1 MGDGGQRGPNRRR
14 WRAESGL
21 GAKFSAVR
29 GLSRNLFVGHITQG
43 ICDVPYEQIW
53 RKPAVD
59 REQAAF
65 ILLVGVNYLPLSFM
79 VGVGVGGSIL
89 AGIPRCSKAPMA
101 RSLHAT
107 ISREKNCYSLIGHSE
122 FPLHSGILDER
133 ILEFFLNSA
142 QPSQPTRLIT
152 HHPEPPKSTWSREL

>member
-14 WRAESGL
+14 WREESGL

-59 REQAAF
+59 REQAAS

-79 VGVGVGGSIL
+79 VGVGGSIL
-89 AGIPRCSKAPMA
+89 AGIPRCSKAPMGIA
-101 RSLHAT
+101 
-107 ISREKNCYSLIGHSE
+107 SRDY
-122 FPLHSGILDER
+122 
-133 ILEFFLNSA
+133 
-142 QPSQPTRLIT
+142 
-152 HHPEPPKSTWSREL
+152 